1 MVHSLCSM
9 LACSGLEKSRKKHVG
24 GWLKKPHFGSFS
36 AGHLLPQFC
45 DIPQTKKAKKLSIKG
60 TLEWSIHFVEY
71 PPAAGWKNHG
81 KSAWEGKSPKHVG
94 VVEKPHFGSFSA
106 SHCSHSFCSI
116 SQTKKAKKLSIKG
129 TLEWSIHFAQCLPAA
144 AWKNHGKSTWE
155 WLKSPTL
162 GLFQPAL
169 APTVLR
175 YSPNKKGQK
184 TQHKRHS
191 RMVHSLCGIPA
202 RSRLEKSWKK
212 RLGGQKSQ
220 ARGSG

>member
-9 LACSGLEKSRKKHVG
+9 LACSGLEKSRKMRLG
-24 GWLKKPHFGSFS
+24 GREKKP
-36 AGHLLPQFC
+36 
-45 DIPQTKKAKKLSIKG
+45 I
-60 TLEWSIHFVEY
+60 
-71 PPAAGWKNHG
+71 
-81 KSAWEGKSPKHVG
+81 
-94 VVEKPHFGSFSA
+94 
-106 SHCSHSFCSI
+106 
-116 SQTKKAKKLSIKG
+116 
-129 TLEWSIHFAQCLPAA
+129 
-144 AWKNHGKSTWE
+144 
-155 WLKSPTL
+155 L
-162 GLFQPAL
+162 GLFQPAT